1 MFDDPSRT
9 VWLSPG
15 VLLHYKHILYW
26 ATRCLMPPNRTVWLS
41 PGVSLEWQCNSSPHA
56 HNDLLS
62 QEDRGKRALCWN
74 KPKQEILKSNLSS
87 PYFYL
92 PVPTILSPKM
102 SYCPSAHTSQHP
114 FSFLGHPFHQE
125 DLWPFLGAIQHP
137 KVLTLPSSIMCT
149 GKRHK
154 RGLLRWGA
162 ILWSDQ
168 S

>member
-15 VLLHYKHILYW
+15 VLLHYKQILYW

-102 SYCPSAHTSQHP
+102 SYCPLLTPPSIPFPSWAIPSTRKTS
-114 FSFLGHPFHQE
+114 G
-125 DLWPFLGAIQHP
+125 PFLGRFSTP
-137 KVLTLPSSIMCT
+137 KFWLFPPL
-149 GKRHK
+149 
-154 RGLLRWGA
+154 
-162 ILWSDQ
+162 
-168 S
+168 